1 MRNYFFLLS
10 LVAFFSCS
18 NPPEE
23 QIESNVLENLQL
35 STDTVTVDVGQEVFN
50 PGMYYQF
57 AKVENEPTVFFA
69 MNQQPEV
76 HEIDLGTLS
85 LKRRIILDKD
95 GPNPA
100 PRYIQYFDL
109 LPTGEFVLADY
120 ATQGIYNPAG
130 KKTMA
135 FQMDPEEFEGMAE
148 DLTGYQFN
156 LTLSP
161 DKRKAFS
168 TPSKKMEFI
177 PQIAESDLV
186 SKTGILIDLP
196 ALELTKNFRTT
207 YSFEN
212 GSSTYGDFLGLQ
224 KIKNQ
229 LFITSSSTSDI
240 YIYDFSSDSLSLR
253 TFDHKLVPS
262 KKTGEFPSKAESQ
275 ERVQEIGEEISKQVS
290 FNKFFWDESRDMYFR
305 FGSKS
310 NGKTETGEPKKQDV
324 YLFAYD
330 QDLNLIG
337 ETTLDLRYP
346 PSRAFFY
353 DGKLYSYY
361 VVGEN
366 PGFVTYDLQF

>member
-10 LVAFFSCS
+10 WVAFFSCS
-18 NPPEE
+18 KPNEE
-23 QIESNVLENLQL
+23 PLQTNVLENLQIT
-35 STDTVTVDVGQEVFN
+35 TDTVIVDVGEEIFN

-57 AKVENEPTVFFA
+57 AKVENKPTVFFA

-76 HEIDLGTLS
+76 HEIDLGSLS
-85 LKRRIILDKD
+85 LKRRIIFDKD
-95 GPNPA
+95 GPNRA

-135 FQMDPEEFEGMAE
+135 FQMEPEEFDGMAE

-168 TPSKKMEFI
+168 TPSKNMEFI

-186 SKTGILIDLP
+186 SKNGKLIDLP

-224 KIKNQ
+224 KIKTQ

-240 YIYDFSSDSLSLR
+240 YIYNFSSDSLSLR
-253 TFDHKLVPS
+253 TFDHKLVPP
-262 KKTGEFPSKAESQ
+262 KKTGEFPSKADSQ
-275 ERVQEIGEEISKQVS
+275 ERVQEIGIEISKQVS

-310 NGKTETGEPKKQDV
+310 NGKTETGELKKGDV

-330 QDLNLIG
+330 QDLNLTG
-337 ETTLDLRYP
+337 ETTLNLKYP
-346 PSRAFFY
+346 PSRAFFH
-353 DGKLYSYY
+353 DGKLYSYF
-361 VVGEN
+361 VVEEN
-366 PGFVTYDLQF
+366 PGFVIFDFKY